1 MNRKIAVAGTGYVG
15 LSLAVLLA
23 QHNQVTAVD
32 IIPEKVDMINKRIS
46 PIVDKELTEYLENHE
61 LHLAAT
67 LDGKAAYKDADYVI
81 IATPTNYDSVKN
93 YFDTSSVEA
102 VMKLVTVVNPD
113 ATIVI
118 KSTVPVGYTENARKK
133 FNNSHIIFSPEFL
146 REGKALYDNLYPS
159 RIVVGVPADDED
171 MRKKALIFA
180 DLLQEGAAKKDV
192 PAVITG
198 LTEAEAIKLFANTYL
213 ALRVSYFNEL
223 DTYAETKGL
232 NTKEIIRGVCL
243 DPRIGDFY
251 NNPSF
256 GYGGYCLPKDTK
268 QLLANYK
275 DVPQNLI
282 AAIVESNRT
291 RKNHIAEE
299 ILSRKPKT
307 VGLFRLTMKSN
318 SDNFRASAIQGV
330 MKRIKAQGVEV
341 LIYEPT
347 LKETEFFNSPVVN
360 DIEEFK
366 KRCDVIVANRWGAVL
381 DDVKEKVY
389 TRDIFQR
396 D

>member
-1 MNRKIAVAGTGYVG
+1 M
-15 LSLAVLLA
+15 
-23 QHNQVTAVD
+23 
-32 IIPEKVDMINKRIS
+32 
-46 PIVDKELTEYLENHE
+46 
-61 LHLAAT
+61 
-67 LDGKAAYKDADYVI
+67 
-81 IATPTNYDSVKN
+81 
-93 YFDTSSVEA
+93 
-102 VMKLVTVVNPD
+102 
-113 ATIVI
+113 
-118 KSTVPVGYTENARKK
+118 
-133 FNNSHIIFSPEFL
+133 
-146 REGKALYDNLYPS
+146 
-159 RIVVGVPADDED
+159 
-171 MRKKALIFA
+171 IFA

-330 MKRIKAQGVEV
+330 MKRIKAQGGG
-341 LIYEPT
+341 
-347 LKETEFFNSPVVN
+347 SPH
-360 DIEEFK
+360 
-366 KRCDVIVANRWGAVL
+366 L
-381 DDVKEKVY
+381 
-389 TRDIFQR
+389 
-396 D
+396 